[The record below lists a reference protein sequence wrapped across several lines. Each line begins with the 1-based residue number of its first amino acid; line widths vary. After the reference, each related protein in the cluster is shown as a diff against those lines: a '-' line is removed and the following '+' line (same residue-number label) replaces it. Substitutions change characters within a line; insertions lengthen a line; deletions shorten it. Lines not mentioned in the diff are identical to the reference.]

1 MRRTIDNDFELTG
14 PIERG
19 DWETVEAHRRAIR
32 AARPELEPFYDVLA
46 EATREVRV
54 ARTIPAL
61 RLALS
66 PGRVGLVPTMGA
78 FHEGHLSLMQAAR
91 AECNVVVVS
100 LFVNPAQFGP
110 NDDLKR
116 YPRDEERDV
125 RLAEEAG
132 VDVLFIPSAE
142 VMYPKGFGT
151 WVEVEDTGGEGDG
164 TTGSL
169 SRRGDRLS
177 EAVQHRAPGRRVL
190 RPEGRTADRGDSPHG
205 ARPRA

>member
-1 MRRTIDNDFELTG
+1 M
-14 PIERG
+14 
-19 DWETVEAHRRAIR
+19 
-32 AARPELEPFYDVLA
+32 
-46 EATREVRV
+46 RV

-66 PGRVGLVPTMGA
+66 PGRVGLVPTMGS

-151 WVEVEDTGGEGDG
+151 WVEVEDTGGEGARA
-164 TTGSL
+164 TGPL
-169 SRRGDRLS
+169 SRCCDRLP
-177 EAVQHRAPGRRVL
+177 EALQHRAPGRRIL
-190 RPEGRTADRGDSPHG
+190 RPEGRATNRGGSPHG
-205 ARPRA
+205 ARPGAEGSPPCSAHRARRERPRPFLAQRVSVG